1 MKKSTT
7 LTIVLLVESLI
18 LMATAIG
25 LDSMKSIFQGFTLT
39 IIIGLG
45 NLVLGFFLGRPPKNI
60 KSKRGKARPSPTP
73 PRRAS
78 LSKAKFS
85 RDYDVPGPGWKKGW
99 KLFPP
104 CSIFSLIQHFHIFL
118 HLQISFVLGNYFS
131 NLLLHLFFFG

>member
-1 MKKSTT
+1 MNLAKNIDFFVFLWYNENGKLSHLSAECRDTPNLIKFVIIRRRFLNMKKGTT
-7 LTIVLLVESLI
+7 LTLIIFVEAIV

-45 NLVLGFFLGRPPKNI
+45 NLILGFFLGRPPKNI

-85 RDYDVPGPGWKKGW
+85 RDYDVPGPG
-99 KLFPP
+99 
-104 CSIFSLIQHFHIFL
+104 
-118 HLQISFVLGNYFS
+118 
-131 NLLLHLFFFG
+131 